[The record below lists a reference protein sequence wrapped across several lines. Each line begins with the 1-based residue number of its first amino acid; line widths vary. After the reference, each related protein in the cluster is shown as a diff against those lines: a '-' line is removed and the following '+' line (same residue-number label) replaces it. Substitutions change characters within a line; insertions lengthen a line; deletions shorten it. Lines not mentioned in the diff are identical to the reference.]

1 MKKLIKNTLGFKV
14 LTETGYKDFCG
25 ISLMG
30 YHDIYKL
37 ELEDNLYIEC
47 SGKHKI
53 VTSDFIKVQVCD
65 ITDKILIKTEY
76 GDKKVISCIKTN
88 KKEPV
93 YDLIEVNGK
102 HTYYTNHILSSNCEF
117 ISSDETL
124 IDSTYISDKIKAKQE
139 LFTIEKNVRWFKE
152 PKSNHIYALSLD
164 PSMGTGGDYAAIE
177 IFDLTT
183 LEQVAEWKSNTTSTI
198 NQVKLIRTLL
208 LFLHTSMT
216 DEPDQRGEP
225 EIYWSYENNSCGEG
239 TLVAIELTGIEN
251 FPGTLLSDKR
261 GTRTG
266 LNTNNSAKMTAC
278 SVFKRLLEKGRLKLY
293 SALLIAEL
301 KNFVASG
308 SGYKAKI
315 GEHDD
320 LVMTT
325 LMIIRIY
332 NIVSKWEDNIARE
345 DDIIEDIKEIEITPL
360 PVAFL

>member
-1 MKKLIKNTLGFKV
+1 MSELIKNTLGFKV
-14 LTETGYKDFCG
+14 LTEDGYKDFCG

-30 YHDIYKL
+30 YETIYKL
-37 ELEDNLYIEC
+37 TLEDNLYIEC
-47 SGKHKI
+47 SSIHK
-53 VTSDFIKVQVCD
+53 VLTSNFKKIQVCD
-65 ITDKILIKTEY
+65 ITDNLLIKTEY
-76 GDKKVISCIKTN
+76 GDKKVISCIKTE
-88 KKEPV
+88 KIEPV
-93 YDLIEVNGK
+93 YDLIEVNGN
-102 HTYYTNHILSSNCEF
+102 HTYYTNNILSSNCEF

-124 IDSTYISDKIKAKQE
+124 IDSTYISDKIKSRTE

-152 PKSNHIYALSLD
+152 PVPNHVYALALD

-198 NQVKLIRTLL
+198 KQVKLIRTLL
-208 LFLHTSMT
+208 LFLHVSMT
-216 DEPDQRGEP
+216 DNSEQKGEP

-239 TLVAIELTGIEN
+239 TLVAIELTGLEN
-251 FPGTLLSDKR
+251 FPGTLMSDKR

-266 LNTNNSAKMTAC
+266 MNTSNGPKMTAC
-278 SVFKRLLEKGRLKLY
+278 SIFKRLLEKGRLKLY
-293 SALLIAEL
+293 SAPLIAEL

-320 LVMTT
+320 LIMTT

-332 NIVSKWEDNIARE
+332 NIISKWEDNIARE
-345 DDIIEDIKEIEITPL
+345 DDVIDDITEIEIAPL
-360 PVAFL
+360 PIGFL